1 MRAHFA
7 KNLETRNNARRLCT
21 TCGIALDSEY
31 FDVSGVEE
39 IVEEIQDAEDAEE
52 EYEEEYKVK
61 EVLTPGQEKVLASFE
76 LPAQYCGVLEYFSQ
90 FTDLHAKDPS
100 EIRTPDI
107 QWRILINRRPLYPY
121 LTLDR
126 IVNPW
131 GYGSFP
137 VSIRLDENAKVEF
150 VVRRISKGSPPRII
164 RRIGGR
170 IMGRYW
176 YNAAYGD
183 VV

>member
-7 KNLETRNNARRLCT
+7 KNLETRNNARLCT

-31 FDVSGVEE
+31 FDESGVEE
-39 IVEEIQDAEDAEE
+39 IQEG
-52 EYEEEYKVK
+52 
-61 EVLTPGQEKVLASFE
+61 EVLTPGQEKVLATFE
-76 LPAQYCGVLEYFSQ
+76 LPPQYCGVLEYFSQ

-107 QWRILINRRPLYPY
+107 QWRISINRRPLYPY

-137 VSIRLDENAKVEF
+137 VSIRLDENARVEF
-150 VVRRISKGSPPRII
+150 IVRRISKGSSPRII

>member
-1 MRAHFA
+1 MHTHFT
-7 KNLETRNNARRLCT
+7 KTSEARTTARLCT

-31 FDVSGVEE
+31 FDESG
-39 IVEEIQDAEDAEE
+39 IDDIQDLNQE
-52 EYEEEYKVK
+52 

-76 LPAQYCGVLEYFSQ
+76 LPPQYCGVLEYFSQ
-90 FTDLHAKDPS
+90 FTDVHAKDPAQ
-100 EIRTPDI
+100 IRTPDI
-107 QWRILINRRPLYPY
+107 QWRISINRRPLYPY

-137 VSIRLDENAKVEF
+137 VSIRLDENARVEF
-150 VVRRISKGSPPRII
+150 TVRRLSKGISHHIK
-164 RRIGGR
+164 RIGGR

-176 YNAAYGD
+176 YNQIYGD